1 MQIQWEVVLP
11 PLSVILT
18 VLMVSWTLDSK
29 IEGVRQASESA
40 HKAIRDDLC
49 DLKVA
54 TATIQ
59 TDVEWLKRDRNSDDS

>member
-11 PLSVILT
+11 PLSVIVT
-18 VLMVSWTLDSK
+18 VLIVFWRLDSK